1 MKVSCWKTMCSVA
14 HPAYSQTWKTPEA
27 PSHANM
33 HLKRLLSKGA
43 TLGANA
49 TIRCGITIG
58 KQAFIGAGAVVTR
71 DVPDHALV
79 YGNPAVQK
87 GWVCHCGGKLN
98 DRFQCE
104 ECGSTL
110 EHLANK

>member
-1 MKVSCWKTMCSVA
+1 MNHAFKKTLV
-14 HPAYSQTWKTPEA
+14 K
-27 PSHANM
+27 
-33 HLKRLLSKGA
+33 KGA

-58 KQAFIGAGAVVTR
+58 KQAFIGAGAMVTR

-87 GWVCHCGGKLN
+87 GWVCHCGEKLN
-98 DRFQCE
+98 DHFHCD